1 VNPAVEGVQKRSA
14 SMTEHTAFD
23 ELDFNES
30 TDLEQDQQRELPPR
44 KKMKRR
50 SVGSE
55 PSAGPEKHIRSGSAK
70 KEVCFS
76 FTIL

>member
-1 VNPAVEGVQKRSA
+1 MNPAVKVVQKRSA
-14 SMTEHTAFD
+14 SITEHTTFD
-23 ELDFNES
+23 ELGFDES
-30 TDLEQDQQRELPPR
+30 ADEQDQQRELPPR

-55 PSAGPEKHIRSGSAK
+55 PSTEPEKHTRDRNAK

-76 FTIL
+76 FTIF